1 MEQRDPKGSQ
11 HYSLYAGRR
20 ALHKAQESCDARIYI
35 QDDGNASDVAH
46 TSKMIEM
53 RQTWLTNRGSC

>member
-20 ALHKAQESCDARIYI
+20 ALHKAQESCAARIYI
-35 QDDGNASDVAH
+35 LDHGNASDVAH
-46 TSKMIEM
+46 KSKIEA
-53 RQTWLTNRGSC
+53 LAK